1 MGIAQVNPLEH
12 HLWQMECLGRQAA
25 VVNIL
30 GKYLK
35 GYEYQCDIYIRR
47 PSTLYGRPW
56 PVSDVEKPSAQTW
69 VPWKAVV
76 ASMNPECTAS
86 GWVGIGTICGSTN
99 KDTSIRATVNQARTG
114 ARTAGGSGVKPLFVP
129 ETSDNVMP

>member
-25 VVNIL
+25 VVDIL

-76 ASMNPECTAS
+76 ASMNPECT
-86 GWVGIGTICGSTN
+86 VGIGTICGSTN